1 MDRDL
6 VARAQHGDG
15 AAFDAIAAA
24 LLDRLYRIA
33 YLMLRSHPAAEDA
46 VQEALVRAWRDLP
59 ALRDPDR
66 LEAWMR
72 SLVVHASYD
81 EARRIRRR
89 APELSL
95 IPDFDPAATDPHRG
109 LAERDILNRAFRRLS
124 IEHRATVVLRHYLGL
139 TLPEIAAALGVPLGT
154 AKSRLHHGERALR
167 AAVEADAHAT
177 AGEMRG

>member
-6 VARAQHGDG
+6 VTRAQHGDG

-33 YLMLRSHPAAEDA
+33 YLMLREPEAAEDA

-59 ALRDPDR
+59 SLRDPER

-72 SLVVHASYD
+72 SLVVHACYD

-89 APELSL
+89 APELTLVSGR
-95 IPDFDPAATDPHRG
+95 DAEQVDPLRG
-109 LAERDILNRAFRRLS
+109 LAEREILNRAFRRLS
-124 IEHRATVVLRHYLGL
+124 IEHRATVVLRHYLEL
-139 TLPEIAAALGVPLGT
+139 TLPEIAATLRIPLGT

-167 AAVEADAHAT
+167 AAVEADDRT
-177 AGEMRG
+177 AGGIAG